1 MPCGEDNGDRAA
13 SQEAIRLLVADDD
26 QGVLVSARMLF
37 GDSGWKVDTV
47 SSAADAVRRVESG
60 EYDVALIDMNYT
72 RNTTAGT
79 EGLDLLAQLKN
90 ADPDLPVV
98 VMTAWATVD
107 LAVEALKMGARD
119 FVQKPWSNDRVFQQV
134 NKHALNTRV
143 IRNERRLKE
152 ETRTARMDSLPGT
165 IIGGSEAMR
174 QVLDVV
180 EQIAP
185 SDAPVLILGEN
196 GTGKSLLARWIH
208 ERSRR
213 CGGPFV
219 NVNIGGLA
227 ESLFESEV
235 FGHVKGAFT
244 DAKTD
249 RVGRFELARCGT
261 IFLDEIGNLGLPQ
274 QSRLLRLLETG
285 EFERV
290 GSSRTV
296 KADVRVVSATNAPLR
311 DRVAEKGFREDLF
324 YRLNTVTIEMPPLRE
339 RREDIM
345 PLAVHFLRKWVAKY
359 RKTIEGFDRD
369 AEQTLMN
376 YAWPGNIRELEHA
389 LERAVLLCK
398 GKVVEKGN
406 LMMEGS
412 SSGPIDLESMSVED
426 VERVLIE
433 KALRRNG
440 GNVSEAARQLGMS
453 RATFYRRLQSF
464 GL

>member
-1 MPCGEDNGDRAA
+1 MPCGEDNGDRAV
-13 SQEAIRLLVADDD
+13 SKEAIRLLVADDD

-47 SSAADAVRRVESG
+47 SSVTDAVRRVEAG

-119 FVQKPWSNDRVFQQV
+119 FIQKPWSNDRVFQQV

-165 IIGGSEAMR
+165 IIGQSDAMR

-185 SDAPVLILGEN
+185 SDAPVLLLGEN

-213 CGGPFV
+213 CSGPFV

-249 RVGRFELARCGT
+249 RVGRFELARGGT
-261 IFLDEIGNLGLPQ
+261 IFLDEIGNLGLAQ

-296 KADVRVVSATNAPLR
+296 KAEVRVVSATNAPLR
-311 DRVAEKGFREDLF
+311 DRVADKAFREDLF

-359 RKTIEGFDRD
+359 RKAIEGFDRD
-369 AEQTLMN
+369 AEQILMN

-398 GKVVEKGN
+398 GKVIEKGN

-412 SSGPIDLESMSVED
+412 ASPAIDLESMSVED
-426 VERVLIE
+426 VERVLIG

-453 RATFYRRLQSF
+453 RATFYRRLQSY

>member
-1 MPCGEDNGDRAA
+1 MPCGEDNGDRAV
-13 SQEAIRLLVADDD
+13 SKEAIRLLVADDD

-47 SSAADAVRRVESG
+47 SSVTDAVRRVEAG

-119 FVQKPWSNDRVFQQV
+119 FIQKPWSNDRVFQQV

-165 IIGGSEAMR
+165 IIGQSDAMR

-185 SDAPVLILGEN
+185 SDAPVLLLGEN

-213 CGGPFV
+213 CSGPFV

-249 RVGRFELARCGT
+249 RVGRFELARGGT
-261 IFLDEIGNLGLPQ
+261 IFLDEIGNLGLAQ

-296 KADVRVVSATNAPLR
+296 KAEVRVVSATNAPLR
-311 DRVAEKGFREDLF
+311 DRVADKAFREDLF

-345 PLAVHFLRKWVAKY
+345 PLAVHFLQKWVAKY
-359 RKTIEGFDRD
+359 RKAIEGFDRD
-369 AEQTLMN
+369 AEQILMN

-398 GKVVEKGN
+398 GKVIEKGN

-412 SSGPIDLESMSVED
+412 ASPAIDLESMSVED
-426 VERVLIE
+426 VERVLIG

-453 RATFYRRLQSF
+453 RATFYRRLQSY